1 MKRAFLSH
9 LGVASLILL
18 IGATGCKHPQ
28 KGITPLSEGS
38 APKVSADTTP
48 RQPLAPSDTSSLPP
62 GNTVATNDISS
73 ENAAPGGGDQAGLE
87 TFEGMVMDPNYFAT
101 QTVHFDFDSSV
112 VKLEDIDKVHAV
124 GDELKL
130 RPNVKLLIDG
140 HCDERGTEEYNRAL
154 GSRRALAVREVLVQ
168 YGIAADRIRTRSWG
182 EDKPVDPGHNEA
194 AWAKNRR
201 AEFIL
206 LLPPTTG
213 K

>member
-9 LGVASLILL
+9 LGVASLIIM

-28 KGITPLSEGS
+28 KGITPLSEPS
-38 APKVSADTTP
+38 ASQVNTGTSP
-48 RQPLAPSDTSSLPP
+48 RQPITPAQPPSGGTVGD
-62 GNTVATNDISS
+62 NTASG
-73 ENAAPGGGDQAGLE
+73 ENVVGGGALAGLE
-87 TFEGMVMDPNYFAT
+87 TFEGMVMDPNAFAT

-112 VKLEDIDKVHAV
+112 VKREEIDKVNAV

-182 EDKPVDPGHNEA
+182 EDKPVDPGHNET

-206 LLPPTTG
+206 LLPPNAAQ
-213 K
+213 